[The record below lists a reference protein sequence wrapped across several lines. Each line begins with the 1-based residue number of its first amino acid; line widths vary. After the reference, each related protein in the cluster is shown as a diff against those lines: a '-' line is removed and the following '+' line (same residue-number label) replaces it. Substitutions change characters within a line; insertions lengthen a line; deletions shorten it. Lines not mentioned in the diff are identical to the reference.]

1 MHSKKF
7 KNFMAKLYGFG
18 AAIVI
23 MGAMFKILHLPGA
36 NFMLGLGLTTEA
48 VIFFFSAFEKPHE
61 EVDWSLVYPEL
72 AGMDSHNEGG
82 SAARV
87 SHGGGSAR
95 IGASDGVSQEL
106 DKLMQEANIGP
117 ELIQSLGDGLRN
129 FGERVATISTVT
141 DIAANTSDLSNK
153 LKSASDSVESLSKSY
168 LDASSS
174 LTAITATASDAK
186 SYQEQ
191 MQNLSKNLSSLNAMY
206 ELELQDSNNHMKV
219 LNSFYAS
226 MNETATHFNETIN
239 DAKLYKEEV
248 SKLAKNLASLNA
260 VYGNMLSAMNVPR
273 G

>member
-1 MHSKKF
+1 MHSKRF

-48 VIFFFSAFEKPHE
+48 IIFFFSAFEKPHE
-61 EVDWSLVYPEL
+61 EVDWTLVYPEL
-72 AGMDSHNEGG
+72 AGMDSHSDNAGNNKG
-82 SAARV
+82 SN
-87 SHGGGSAR
+87 SGDS
-95 IGASDGVSQEL
+95 VSQEL

-129 FGERVATISTVT
+129 FGDKVANISNASDVSIGT
-141 DIAANTSDLSNK
+141 NELTSK
-153 LKSASDSVESLSKSY
+153 LKNASESVESLSKSY

-174 LTAITATASDAK
+174 LTSIADSAGDTKA
-186 SYQEQ
+186 YQEQ

-206 ELELQDSNNHMKV
+206 ELELKDSNNHMKT
-219 LNSFYAS
+219 LNTFYNT
-226 MNETATHFNETIN
+226 MNETVNQFESTIG

-248 SKLAKNLASLNA
+248 AKLAKNLSSLNA

-273 G
+273 A